1 MHWRS
6 GFSKSHVDVTQMIAI
21 SDVLRKPE
29 ANMFFSF
36 VIGVGLSVLMFHRN
50 RTEYVV
56 PAIDVEQLVN
66 AINKVDGKCYRYRIA
81 DASTPSA

>member
-1 MHWRS
+1 
-6 GFSKSHVDVTQMIAI
+6 MIGVNI
-21 SDVLRKPE
+21 GEVLKKPE

-36 VIGVGLSVLMFHRN
+36 VIGVGLSVLMFHRA
-50 RTEYVV
+50 RSEYVV
-56 PAIDVEQLVN
+56 PAIDIEQLVN